1 MKKRWCFFILPLAIL
16 IAGCNKDNSV
26 IEKVE
31 GVDAHPLEE
40 PELIEIV
47 EEEEIK
53 ETIEFPLE
61 DEQIII
67 SLGMVPILNEYLKG
81 SNNREEA
88 IQEMSLERIDIDSL
102 SIYLM
107 EFSCHND
114 KCSYLLFHQDSDR
127 EAILIADMAAVV
139 DHALSPDETKLLFQ
153 FNRSKESISYSQIVV
168 IDMSS
173 WEMLPLY
180 NEDSDAKILNYTW
193 PFVSA
198 DWNEDGTI
206 AVQTP
211 DIVDPTVQSIEEWE
225 ENGGS
230 STMTT
235 ILKTEE

>member
-1 MKKRWCFFILPLAIL
+1 MKKRWWFFILPMAIF

-31 GVDAHPLEE
+31 GIEANPMEE
-40 PELIEIV
+40 PELVEVV

-81 SNNREEA
+81 SNNREQA

-107 EFSCHND
+107 EFSCHNG

-127 EAILIADMAAVV
+127 EAILIADMAMAV
-139 DHALSPDETKLLFQ
+139 DHAVSPDGTKLLFQ
-153 FNRSKESISYSQIVV
+153 FSRSKEGISYGQIVV

-180 NEDSDAKILNYTW
+180 NEDGDAKILNYTW

-198 DWNEDGTI
+198 DWNEDGNI
-206 AVQTP
+206 AVQIP
-211 DIVDPTVQSIEEWE
+211 DIVDPTVQAIAEWE
-225 ENGGS
+225 EKDGS
-230 STMTT
+230 STITA